1 MENYEHYYQFYK
13 QTRID
18 KEYYKFLDADK
29 LDNISEMA
37 TCLESTKQAKL
48 TKEEMEPVDRPTG
61 TCVINNQKIPK
72 RPGHDSRHLQSL
84 TGKAEA
90 GES

>member
-1 MENYEHYYQFYK
+1 MAMC
-13 QTRID
+13 
-18 KEYYKFLDADK
+18 LD
-29 LDNISEMA
+29 
-37 TCLESTKQAKL
+37 STKQANL

-61 TCVINNQKIPK
+61 TCVINNQQISK
-72 RPGHDSRHLQSL
+72 RPWHDSRHLQSL